1 MNIHKKLRQLE
12 RRVATLEKAHE
23 PYELQIAI
31 QAQKIDHM
39 KMEQIISRRFT
50 RNGEDG
56 EQSDCT

>member
-1 MNIHKKLRQLE
+1 MNIHKELRQLE
-12 RRVATLEKAHE
+12 RRVAALEKTSK
-23 PYELQIAI
+23 PFELQIAI
-31 QAQKIDHM
+31 QQQKIDHT